1 MQQLGDKLETN
12 LRAQEMQLD
21 QVPRE
26 QAAKRRATLV
36 KLSRDFRKIEGACKN
51 LMLETRRKKARLA
64 EQKKQA
70 QFAANQGQLP
80 EEEQRIQLELQL
92 QQEVSGG
99 GEYDHTFSR
108 HKMTHHVFPHFRDL
122 TKTSCG
128 NARVKFATLIAACI
142 RLTKFTR

>member
-70 QFAANQGQLP
+70 QFAATQGQLP

-99 GEYDHTFSR
+99 W
-108 HKMTHHVFPHFRDL
+108 
-122 TKTSCG
+122 
-128 NARVKFATLIAACI
+128 
-142 RLTKFTR
+142 